1 MRNGY
6 FDDPEREYVIE
17 NMYPRRPLKNY
28 LWNEGMLAE
37 LDQFGFGSSKACI
50 EKQFRTVVAGERLI
64 YIKDRDSGEFF
75 DANRNFLQKEF
86 SVFRARV
93 GQGYHVVES
102 VYLGIKTEFTVLV
115 PQRDFVEMHK
125 VKIRNE
131 SSAARNLCVY
141 TYLRPFVNL
150 TGVDAYGRA
159 RYDEE
164 MRGIRYTYRGFRIAQ
179 KYTDVFY
186 AASMRADS
194 YDLSDESFIGTYRNL
209 SRPQGIDGEFLSKEP
224 TVFEPCYAGVLQF
237 EMRLQPNEEK
247 SFYFAAGTARE
258 EEECRALARKYANG
272 AAFEKELRLQKE
284 TNEKYIEKTMIKTP
298 DSYLDSMVNIYLKR
312 QMTLG
317 KTWGRVYGKGFRDVL
332 QDIAGFVSLDPEMA
346 REKLLNAL
354 THQFI
359 SGNALRMFDPI
370 LDYPYQDMPVWIP
383 PAVLAY
389 LKESGDFSLLEE
401 EIPYYDDER
410 KESVFLHVKRG
421 MEYLFRMRGERGLS
435 LWGGGDWNDSLDNC
449 GMKMKGESVWLSIAA
464 VRAAKDYLEIVG
476 KTAGAEKQKLLVDT
490 EEKIE
495 ELKAAVLKYGF
506 EGDHF
511 LYGYNDWGE
520 KVGSDD
526 NREGK
531 IFLNVQTWAVMSDL
545 LPLEKKQALMDTVE
559 RRLKCDYGY
568 LQNDPP
574 YETPDDHLGRLT
586 YFSKGVY
593 ENGSVYN
600 HGVMFKAVAD
610 CCIGRGDN
618 ALETL
623 RLIRCDNPANPDS
636 GVEPYAVCNMYFG
649 PSAEAKKG
657 FAPQAWITGS
667 AGWMYRAVVEYLL
680 GIKADFD
687 GLAICPCMPSA
698 WDRVEVTRTFRG
710 VVYRICFLKS
720 EKFSLTLDGKR
731 LSGNKISLCREG
743 SVHDVICRFR

>member
-247 SFYFAAGTARE
+247 SFYFAAGTAAKR
-258 EEECRALARKYANG
+258 RN
-272 AAFEKELRLQKE
+272 AAHLR
-284 TNEKYIEKTMIKTP
+284 
-298 DSYLDSMVNIYLKR
+298 
-312 QMTLG
+312 
-317 KTWGRVYGKGFRDVL
+317 
-332 QDIAGFVSLDPEMA
+332 
-346 REKLLNAL
+346 
-354 THQFI
+354 
-359 SGNALRMFDPI
+359 GNM
-370 LDYPYQDMPVWIP
+370 
-383 PAVLAY
+383 
-389 LKESGDFSLLEE
+389 
-401 EIPYYDDER
+401 
-410 KESVFLHVKRG
+410 
-421 MEYLFRMRGERGLS
+421 
-435 LWGGGDWNDSLDNC
+435 
-449 GMKMKGESVWLSIAA
+449 
-464 VRAAKDYLEIVG
+464 
-476 KTAGAEKQKLLVDT
+476 
-490 EEKIE
+490 
-495 ELKAAVLKYGF
+495 
-506 EGDHF
+506 
-511 LYGYNDWGE
+511 
-520 KVGSDD
+520 
-526 NREGK
+526 
-531 IFLNVQTWAVMSDL
+531 QTG
-545 LPLEKKQALMDTVE
+545 
-559 RRLKCDYGY
+559 RRLKKNC
-568 LQNDPP
+568 
-574 YETPDDHLGRLT
+574 
-586 YFSKGVY
+586 
-593 ENGSVYN
+593 
-600 HGVMFKAVAD
+600 
-610 CCIGRGDN
+610 
-618 ALETL
+618 
-623 RLIRCDNPANPDS
+623 
-636 GVEPYAVCNMYFG
+636 
-649 PSAEAKKG
+649 
-657 FAPQAWITGS
+657 
-667 AGWMYRAVVEYLL
+667 
-680 GIKADFD
+680 
-687 GLAICPCMPSA
+687 
-698 WDRVEVTRTFRG
+698 
-710 VVYRICFLKS
+710 VYRR
-720 EKFSLTLDGKR
+720 KR
-731 LSGNKISLCREG
+731 TKNI
-743 SVHDVICRFR
+743 